1 MLATLWNPRDEF
13 FEVVRE
19 DGSFADVREAI
30 GFIPWYFAIPPG
42 GRGYEAAWRQFTD
55 ERGFRAPCGITTAE
69 RRHPRFRSHGVGT
82 CEWDGA
88 VWPFATSQ
96 TLTALAHVLRGPAQ
110 EAVTN
115 RDYFAALLTYAR
127 CHRFDGEPYLGEY
140 LDETTGAWLKGR
152 DPRSRWYNH
161 STFAD
166 LVITGLV
173 GIVPRDDDT
182 LELHPLL
189 PDDAWDFF
197 AVEGLRYRGHD
208 LTIVWDRDGRRYGRG
223 AGLSAWVDG
232 RRVIHAPTLA
242 PVTGDLDPR

>member
-1 MLATLWNPRDEF
+1 
-13 FEVVRE
+13 
-19 DGSFADVREAI
+19 
-30 GFIPWYFAIPPG
+30 
-42 GRGYEAAWRQFTD
+42 
-55 ERGFRAPCGITTAE
+55 
-69 RRHPRFRSHGVGT
+69 
-82 CEWDGA
+82 

-115 RDYFAALLTYAR
+115 RDYFASLLTYAR

-232 RRVIHAPTLA
+232 RRVIHAATLA